1 VKDRFSSL
9 NARAVALAVVIFM
22 LALLLA
28 APAQRYFVQR
38 AQISALQHQ
47 LSASQQQVRN
57 ARAELLRWQDP
68 AYIKAQA
75 RARLHF
81 VMPGETQYIV
91 VDSSKSHEVPSTS
104 AAIATDLPAQAAW
117 YERLI
122 SSIQL
127 VANVG
132 SASQSTK

>member
-1 VKDRFSSL
+1 MSRPLNGL

-28 APAQRYFVQR
+28 APAQRYFTQR
-38 AQISALQHQ
+38 AEISALQHQ
-47 LSASQQQVRN
+47 LSANRTRVEQ
-57 ARAELLRWQDP
+57 ARAELERWRDP
-68 AYIKAQA
+68 AYIKTQA

-91 VDSSKSHEVPSTS
+91 IDSSKPTNVES
-104 AAIATDLPAQAAW
+104 ASAPIATNLPAQAAW
-117 YERLI
+117 YQRLV
-122 SSIQL
+122 SSVQL

-132 SASQSTK
+132 SSAK

>member
-1 VKDRFSSL
+1 
-9 NARAVALAVVIFM
+9 M

-28 APAQRYFVQR
+28 SPAQRYFSQR

-47 LSASQQQVRN
+47 LSASQERVRE
-57 ARAELLRWQDP
+57 ARIELGRWRDP

-91 VDSSKSHEVPSTS
+91 IDPNKSGPASTTNQNVV
-104 AAIATDLPAQAAW
+104 ADLPAQSAW
-117 YERLI
+117 YQKLI

-132 SASQSTK
+132 SSVQ

>member
-1 VKDRFSSL
+1 VKDRL
-9 NARAVALAVVIFM
+9 NGLNPRAVALAVVIFM

-28 APAQRYFVQR
+28 APAQRYFAQR

-47 LSASQQQVRN
+47 LSANQERVQQ
-57 ARAELLRWQDP
+57 ARTELERWRDP

-91 VDSSKSHEVPSTS
+91 IDSSKTQAVPSTNS
-104 AAIATDLPAQAAW
+104 AIATNLPAQASW
-117 YERLI
+117 YQRLI
-122 SSIQL
+122 SSLQL

-132 SASQSTK
+132 SSTR

>member
-1 VKDRFSSL
+1 MRERFNGL

-28 APAQRYFVQR
+28 APAQRYFSQR

-47 LSASQQQVRN
+47 LRASQ
-57 ARAELLRWQDP
+57 ARVEQARMELERWRDP
-68 AYIKAQA
+68 AYIKTQA

-91 VDSSKSHEVPSTS
+91 IDSSKSKNPTS
-104 AAIATDLPAQAAW
+104 LGASIATELPAQVAW
-117 YERLI
+117 YQRLV
-122 SSIQL
+122 SSVQL

-132 SASQSTK
+132 TSAQ

>member
-1 VKDRFSSL
+1 VSERLNGL
-9 NARAVALAVVIFM
+9 NARAVALAVVVFM

-28 APAQRYFVQR
+28 APAQRYFAQR
-38 AQISALQHQ
+38 AQISALQHK
-47 LSASQQQVRN
+47 LSASQAQVQQ
-57 ARAELLRWQDP
+57 ARAELERWRDP
-68 AYIKAQA
+68 AYIKTQA

-91 VDSSKSHEVPSTS
+91 IDSSKTKTAASSS
-104 AAIATDLPAQAAW
+104 AAIAANLPAQAAW
-117 YERLI
+117 YQRLV

-132 SASQSTK
+132 SSSR

>member
-1 VKDRFSSL
+1 MKGRLNGL
-9 NARAVALAVVIFM
+9 NARAVALAVVIFV

-28 APAQRYFVQR
+28 APAQRYFAQR

-47 LSASQQQVRN
+47 LNASERRVVQ
-57 ARAELLRWQDP
+57 ARIDLERWRDP
-68 AYIKAQA
+68 AYIKTQA

-91 VDSSKSHEVPSTS
+91 IDTSKPQKVASSS
-104 AAIATDLPAQAAW
+104 AAIATSLPAQAAW

-122 SSIQL
+122 SSVQL

-132 SASQSTK
+132 TSPR

>member
-1 VKDRFSSL
+1 MSRPLNGL

-28 APAQRYFVQR
+28 APAQRYFAQR
-38 AQISALQHQ
+38 AQISALRHQ
-47 LSASQQQVRN
+47 LDASQRQVQQ
-57 ARAELLRWQDP
+57 ARVELERWRDP
-68 AYIKAQA
+68 AYIETQA

-91 VDSSKSHEVPSTS
+91 IDSGRNGTAVPSNAPTV
-104 AAIATDLPAQAAW
+104 ANLPAQAAW
-117 YERLI
+117 YERLV

-132 SASQSTK
+132 SSSR

>member
-1 VKDRFSSL
+1 MSERLNGL
-9 NARAVALAVVIFM
+9 NARAVALAVVVFM

-28 APAQRYFVQR
+28 APAQRYFAQR

-47 LSASQQQVRN
+47 LNASQARVQQ
-57 ARAELLRWQDP
+57 ARTELERWRDP
-68 AYIKAQA
+68 AYIKTQA

-91 VDSSKSHEVPSTS
+91 IDSSKTKTTASSS
-104 AAIATDLPAQAAW
+104 AAIAANLPAQAAW
-117 YERLI
+117 YQRLV

-132 SASQSTK
+132 SSSR

>member
-1 VKDRFSSL
+1 VKDRLNGL
-9 NARAVALAVVIFM
+9 NARAVALAVVFFM

-28 APAQRYFVQR
+28 APAQRYFAQR
-38 AQISALQHQ
+38 AQISALQHE
-47 LSASQQQVRN
+47 LSANEQRVQQ
-57 ARAELLRWQDP
+57 ARTELERWRDP

-91 VDSSKSHEVPSTS
+91 IDNGKTKAASSKFAQNGTG
-104 AAIATDLPAQAAW
+104 LPAQAAW
-117 YERLI
+117 YQRLI
-122 SSIQL
+122 SSVQL

-132 SASQSTK
+132 STSR

>member
-1 VKDRFSSL
+1 MSQRLNGL
-9 NARAVALAVVIFM
+9 NARAVALAVVVFM

-28 APAQRYFVQR
+28 APAQRYFSQR

-47 LSASQQQVRN
+47 LSASQDRIRQ
-57 ARAELLRWQDP
+57 ARTELERWRDP
-68 AYIKAQA
+68 AYIKTQA

-91 VDSSKSHEVPSTS
+91 VDSGRNEPTTS
-104 AAIATDLPAQAAW
+104 ANTPIASDLPAQVAW
-117 YERLI
+117 YQRLV

-127 VANVG
+127 VADVG
-132 SASQSTK
+132 SSVQ

>member
-1 VKDRFSSL
+1 VKDRLNGL

-28 APAQRYFVQR
+28 APAQRYFNQR
-38 AQISALQHQ
+38 AQISALQHTLTANQ
-47 LSASQQQVRN
+47 ERVQQ
-57 ARAELLRWQDP
+57 ARTELERWRDP

-91 VDSSKSHEVPSTS
+91 IDTSKTQTVPSTS
-104 AAIATDLPAQAAW
+104 SSIATNLPSQVAW
-117 YERLI
+117 YQRMI
-122 SSIQL
+122 SSVQL

-132 SASQSTK
+132 SPSK

>member
-1 VKDRFSSL
+1 VKDRL
-9 NARAVALAVVIFM
+9 NGLNPRAVALAVVIFM

-28 APAQRYFVQR
+28 APAQRYFAQR

-47 LSASQQQVRN
+47 LSANQERVKQ
-57 ARAELLRWQDP
+57 ARIELERWRDP

-91 VDSSKSHEVPSTS
+91 IDSGKSRTVNSTS
-104 AAIATDLPAQAAW
+104 SAIAENLPAQAAW
-117 YERLI
+117 YQRLI
-122 SSIQL
+122 SSVQL

-132 SASQSTK
+132 SSTR

>member
-1 VKDRFSSL
+1 VKGRINGLNGL
-9 NARAVALAVVIFM
+9 NARAVALVVVIFM
-22 LALLLA
+22 LAILLA
-28 APAQRYFVQR
+28 APAQRYFAQR

-47 LSASQQQVRN
+47 LTASERRVAQ
-57 ARAELLRWQDP
+57 AKIDLERWRDP
-68 AYIKAQA
+68 AYIKTQA

-91 VDSSKSHEVPSTS
+91 IDSSKPEKPASSS
-104 AAIATDLPAQAAW
+104 AAIATNLPAQASW

-122 SSIQL
+122 SSVQL

-132 SASQSTK
+132 TSSR

>member
-1 VKDRFSSL
+1 MKDRLNGL
-9 NARAVALAVVIFM
+9 NARAVALAVVFFM

-28 APAQRYFVQR
+28 APAQRYFAQR
-38 AQISALQHQ
+38 AQISALQHE
-47 LSASQQQVRN
+47 LSANEQRVQQ
-57 ARAELLRWQDP
+57 ARTELERWRDP

-91 VDSSKSHEVPSTS
+91 IDDGKTKATSSKFSQIGTS
-104 AAIATDLPAQAAW
+104 LPAQAAW
-117 YERLI
+117 YQRLI
-122 SSIQL
+122 SSVQL

-132 SASQSTK
+132 STTR

>member
-1 VKDRFSSL
+1 MKGRLNGL
-9 NARAVALAVVIFM
+9 NARAVALAVVIFV

-28 APAQRYFVQR
+28 APAQRYFAQR

-47 LSASQQQVRN
+47 LNASERRVAQ
-57 ARAELLRWQDP
+57 ARIDLERWRDP
-68 AYIKAQA
+68 AYIKTQA

-91 VDSSKSHEVPSTS
+91 IDTSKPQKVASSS
-104 AAIATDLPAQAAW
+104 AAIATSLPAQAAW

-122 SSIQL
+122 SSVQL

-132 SASQSTK
+132 TSPR

>member
-1 VKDRFSSL
+1 MSERLNGL
-9 NARAVALAVVIFM
+9 NARAVALAVVVFM

-28 APAQRYFVQR
+28 APAQRYFAQR

-47 LSASQQQVRN
+47 LSASQVRVQE
-57 ARAELLRWQDP
+57 ARTELERWRDP
-68 AYIKAQA
+68 AYIKTQA

-91 VDSSKSHEVPSTS
+91 IDSSKTKTAASSS
-104 AAIATDLPAQAAW
+104 AAIAANLPTQAAW
-117 YERLI
+117 YQRLV

-132 SASQSTK
+132 SSSR

>member
-1 VKDRFSSL
+1 MSERLNGL
-9 NARAVALAVVIFM
+9 NARAVALAVVVFM

-28 APAQRYFVQR
+28 APAQRYFAQR

-47 LSASQQQVRN
+47 LRASQ
-57 ARAELLRWQDP
+57 ARVQEARTELERWRDP
-68 AYIKAQA
+68 AYIKTQA

-91 VDSSKSHEVPSTS
+91 IDSSKTKTAASSS
-104 AAIATDLPAQAAW
+104 AAIAANLPAQAAW
-117 YERLI
+117 YQRLI

-132 SASQSTK
+132 SSSR